1 MHNPGSSQKTSL
13 EPDTVQST
21 PTRWQTQTH
30 TAFVD
35 YYARQSLTPESQE
48 RSRRLRDKL
57 LAFHGQG
64 GAPLNVADIGCN
76 AGTQSR
82 VWAELGHH
90 VYGIDINQDL
100 VQIAHQRL
108 READLPAAFQL
119 ASATALPFPDAAMDI
134 CIAPEL
140 LEHVADWETCLE
152 EFARI
157 LRPGGVLFVS
167 TTNRLCPVQHEFTLP
182 LYSWYPAP
190 LKRHYE
196 RLAVTTRP
204 ELANYA
210 AYPAV
215 NWFTYFQLRDVLS
228 RFGMQAYDRFDS
240 MDARQRLL
248 RRLALTVIR
257 RIPPV
262 RRLAHVFSPSTA
274 LIARKLRP

>member
-1 MHNPGSSQKTSL
+1 MDP
-13 EPDTVQST
+13 VQS
-21 PTRWQTQTH
+21 PPPRWQTQTR
-30 TAFVD
+30 AEFVD

-57 LAFHGQG
+57 LAFHGPG
-64 GAPLNVADIGCN
+64 KNPLDVADIGCN

-82 VWAELGHH
+82 VWAELGHQ
-90 VYGIDINQDL
+90 VYGVDINQDL

-108 READLPAAFQL
+108 REAKLPAAFQL
-119 ASATALPFPDAAMDI
+119 ASATALPFPDASMDI

-167 TTNRLCPVQHEFTLP
+167 TTNRLCPVQNEFALP

-190 LKRHYE
+190 LKRHCE

-215 NWFTYFQLRDVLS
+215 NWFTFFQLRDFLN
-228 RFGMQAYDRFDS
+228 RFGVQSYDRFDS
-240 MDARQRLL
+240 MKANQSPL
-248 RRLALTVIR
+248 RRLALTTIR
-257 RIPPV
+257 SLPPM
-262 RRLAHVFSPSTA
+262 RRLAHMLSPSTA
-274 LIARKLRP
+274 LIGRKLPA